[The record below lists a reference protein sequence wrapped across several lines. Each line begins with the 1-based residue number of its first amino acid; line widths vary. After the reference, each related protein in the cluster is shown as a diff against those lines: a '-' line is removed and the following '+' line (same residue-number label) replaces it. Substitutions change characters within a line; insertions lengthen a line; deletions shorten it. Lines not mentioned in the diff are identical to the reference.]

1 MPEKISDILT
11 FTKEYATELWS
22 DKALRSVPRKPK
34 TVRRTTIK
42 QIIEYFPP
50 NAPVILSA
58 TSWAKSLAGIYSR
71 QTAKHKVYMIL
82 WVVRNK
88 KGELPACKEGRK
100 ELKPPKLYFRGLR
113 KKNKERFEAYISN
126 DLDTLNTTIAKYLA
140 GIYNSVTGKQV
151 PVEAFKKALEQIDME
166 KGVRTVVKP

>member
-1 MPEKISDILT
+1 MQEKISDIVT
-11 FTKEYATELWS
+11 FTRKYATELWS

-34 TVRRTTIK
+34 TVRRGTIK

-50 NAPVILSA
+50 GAPVILSA
-58 TSWAKSLAGIYSR
+58 TSWTKSLAGIYSAR

-82 WVVRNK
+82 WVIRNK

-113 KKNKERFEAYISN
+113 KKDKERFEAYISN

-140 GIYNSVTGKQV
+140 GIYNSMTGKQV
-151 PVEAFKKALEQIDME
+151 LVEAFKKALEQIDMG
-166 KGVRTVVKP
+166 KGVVKF